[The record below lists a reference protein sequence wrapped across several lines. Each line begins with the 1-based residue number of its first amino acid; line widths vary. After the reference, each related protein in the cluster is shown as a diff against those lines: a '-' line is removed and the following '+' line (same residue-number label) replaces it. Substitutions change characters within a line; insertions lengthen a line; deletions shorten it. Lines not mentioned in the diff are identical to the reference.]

1 MAQRTA
7 SGDRIRV
14 LHVEDDEAFADL
26 TAAYFER
33 LDADIRHEAVRTV
46 GAARRRCRGESFDA
60 VVCDYDLPDG
70 TGIDL
75 LERVREIDP
84 ELPFVLFT
92 GKGSEEVASE
102 AISAGVTDYLQKRG
116 GTDQYEVLVNR
127 IRNAVDRHRLMRQV
141 DRAVAALEAASE
153 PIGILGA
160 DGTYL
165 FANEA
170 YASVYGLAPDDVV
183 GTHWRAFYPDEEVDR
198 FVEEILPRVTAE
210 GYWSGEAVVY
220 GADDRLVRERLALTH
235 TTDGGHVCIVRETEP
250 IEESSPNVASADAT
264 HPNAGDR
271 DDPDVV
277 GSDAPDAVGS
287 DAPDPVDS
295 DAPDAVDPDRTD

>member
-1 MAQRTA
+1 MAQRIP

-26 TAAYFER
+26 TAAHFER
-33 LDADIRHEAVRTV
+33 LDAGIRHETVRTV
-46 GAARRRCRGESFDA
+46 ADGRRRCREESFEA

-75 LERVREIDP
+75 LERVRDRNP
-84 ELPFVLFT
+84 NLPVVLFT

-116 GTDQYEVLVNR
+116 GIDQYEVLVNR
-127 IRNAVDRHRLMRQV
+127 VRNAVDRYRLMRQV
-141 DRAVAALEAASE
+141 DRVAAALEAASE

-165 FANEA
+165 FVNEA
-170 YASVYGLAPDDVV
+170 YASVYGSSRREVV
-183 GTHWRAFYPDEEVDR
+183 GTHWTEFYPEEEVER
-198 FVEEILPRVTAE
+198 FSEEILPQVTDE
-210 GYWSGEAVVY
+210 GHWNGDAVVH
-220 GADDRLVRERLALTH
+220 GSDGELVRERLALTH

-250 IEESSPNVASADAT
+250 IEGSAASAST
-264 HPNAGDR
+264 S
-271 DDPDVV
+271 DPDE
-277 GSDAPDAVGS
+277 
-287 DAPDPVDS
+287 
-295 DAPDAVDPDRTD
+295 TH

>member
-75 LERVREIDP
+75 LEHVREIDP

-165 FANEA
+165 FVNEA
-170 YASVYGLAPDDVV
+170 YASVYESTSDDVV
-183 GTHWRAFYPDEEVDR
+183 GTHWEEFYPEQEVER
-198 FVEEILPRVTAE
+198 FTKEILPRVTAE
-210 GYWSGEAVVY
+210 GYWSGEAVVHASD
-220 GADDRLVRERLALTH
+220 GGLVRERLALTH
-235 TTDGGHVCIVRETEP
+235 TTGGGHVCIVRETES
-250 IEESSPNVASADAT
+250 IKESSANVASADAAHSDT
-264 HPNAGDR
+264 GDRDDPDAGDR
-271 DDPDVV
+271 DDPD
-277 GSDAPDAVGS
+277 A
-287 DAPDPVDS
+287 VDS
-295 DAPDAVDPDRTD
+295 DAPDAVDSDAPDAVDSDRTD